1 MGHERGPEPR
11 MTLPNSGRDDR
22 IDALRGLALLG
33 ILLVNIQSF
42 VWGGTSPA
50 GYLLDDA
57 TALDHAL
64 FVLIVIFVNTKFLPL
79 FAMLFGAG
87 FALLFARLRN
97 VTSAPHA
104 VFRRRMLFLLAFG
117 VLHGVLFYFG
127 DITQMYALAGLVLL
141 LYDGHGLAA
150 LRRAVVLWWSGAL
163 ALTALLTWG
172 VAGSLPDPIELASEL
187 EANFAVFT
195 GEGFFAQLP
204 TRVSLFVEIVFAN
217 LIGLPMAVALMLTGM
232 LAQRAGWLADLAAPA
247 WRKALVIGLGVGL
260 PASLVY
266 GVLLYTEA
274 EMHGLGAYSAV
285 AAMPGALGA
294 TLSFAYA
301 ALFLRHASP
310 TLLRWLS
317 PAGRM
322 PLTNYLL
329 QSIAMGALLSGW
341 GFALAPR
348 LGYAET
354 AGVALAIFAAQLAL
368 SHWWLRRFGQGP
380 LELAWR
386 KWTYS
391 GMPPPAALRTGE

>member
-1 MGHERGPEPR
+1 MS
-11 MTLPNSGRDDR
+11 LPHPGRDDR
-22 IDALRGLALLG
+22 IDALRGFALLG

-57 TALDHAL
+57 TAVDRVL
-64 FVLIVIFVNTKFLPL
+64 FFFTVAFVNTKFMPL

-87 FALLFARLRN
+87 FALLLDRLRN

-104 VFRRRMLFLLAFG
+104 VFRRRMLFLFAFG
-117 VLHGVLFYFG
+117 ILHGVLLYFG

-141 LYDGHGLAA
+141 RYDGHEVAA
-150 LRRAVVLWWSGAL
+150 LRRAVVLWWVGAL

-195 GEGFFAQLP
+195 GEGYFAQLP
-204 TRVSLFVEIVFAN
+204 TRAGLFVDIVIAN

-232 LAQRAGWLADLAAPA
+232 LAQRAGWLADRAAPA
-247 WRKALVIGLGVGL
+247 WRAALAVGLVVGL
-260 PASLVY
+260 PSALVY

-294 TLSFAYA
+294 ALSFAYA
-301 ALFLRHASP
+301 ALFFRRASP
-310 TLLRWLS
+310 ALIRWLA

-329 QSIAMGALLSGW
+329 QSVAMGALLSGW
-341 GFALAPR
+341 GLALAPR
-348 LGYAET
+348 LGYAQT
-354 AGVALAIFAAQLAL
+354 AALGLAIFAAQLAL
-368 SHWWLRRFGQGP
+368 SRWWLRRFGQGP
-380 LELAWR
+380 LERAWR
-386 KWTYS
+386 KWTYFR
-391 GMPPPAALRTGE
+391 MAPPAALRNGE